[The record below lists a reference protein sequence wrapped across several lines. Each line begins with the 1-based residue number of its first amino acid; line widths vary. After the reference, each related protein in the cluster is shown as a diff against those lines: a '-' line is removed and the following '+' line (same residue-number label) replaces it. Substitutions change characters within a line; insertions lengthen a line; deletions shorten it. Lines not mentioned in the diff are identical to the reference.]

1 MGLASSKAPGEHR
14 SSIDIIKPEK
24 GLLSESMESILS
36 VPEVTQSLPTDWTQ
50 WAGAIVGACLVGL
63 SGVLPLWVIPAKVG
77 GSSAS
82 SGQDDNLKYLLAFA
96 VGGLLGDVFLHLLPE
111 TYQHMI
117 DSGDSGSAGRIGAAV
132 LTGILTFLVL
142 EKVLEISNPETNEEL
157 REKEN
162 KKIVGYLNLLANCTD
177 NLLHGLAVGTSF
189 LSSFRLGVTT
199 TAAILLHE
207 IPHEF
212 GDFAILLKSGF
223 DRWEAARAQISTAL
237 VGLLGALAALAFESS
252 EGLEVLLMYI
262 LPFTAGGFL
271 NIALVSVIPELME
284 EKRPLVALGQLF
296 SMVGGILAMSLLT
309 MM

>member
-1 MGLASSKAPGEHR
+1 MDSV
-14 SSIDIIKPEK
+14 
-24 GLLSESMESILS
+24 LSDPALEPSFA
-36 VPEVTQSLPTDWTQ
+36 TDWTQ
-50 WAGAIVGACLVGL
+50 WAGAIIGACLVGL
-63 SGVLPLWVIPAKVG
+63 TGVLPLWVIPAKALG
-77 GSSAS
+77 TAPSAPTE
-82 SGQDDNLKYLLAFA
+82 DNLKYLLAFA

-111 TYQHMI
+111 TYQHVI
-117 DSGDSGSAGRIGAAV
+117 DSGEEGGLFRIGVAT
-132 LTGILTFLVL
+132 LTGVLAFLVL
-142 EKVLEISNPETNEEL
+142 EKVLEMSNPETNLEL

-177 NLLHGLAVGTSF
+177 NLLHGLAVGSSF
-189 LSSFRLGVTT
+189 LSSSRLGITT

-237 VGLLGALAALAFESS
+237 VGLLGALVALAFESS
-252 EGLEVLLMYI
+252 DDLETLLMYI

-271 NIALVSVIPELME
+271 NIALVSVVPELME
-284 EKRPLVALGQLF
+284 EKRAWPAFCQFLCLLA
-296 SMVGGILAMSLLT
+296 GISAMSLLT

>member
-1 MGLASSKAPGEHR
+1 
-14 SSIDIIKPEK
+14 
-24 GLLSESMESILS
+24 
-36 VPEVTQSLPTDWTQ
+36 
-50 WAGAIVGACLVGL
+50 
-63 SGVLPLWVIPAKVG
+63 
-77 GSSAS
+77 
-82 SGQDDNLKYLLAFA
+82 
-96 VGGLLGDVFLHLLPE
+96 
-111 TYQHMI
+111 MI

-223 DRWEAARAQISTAL
+223 DRWKYLPNIFQLYFIKTQ
-237 VGLLGALAALAFESS
+237 VGSCKGPNINCTCWSS
-252 EGLEVLLMYI
+252 WRSSRSCL
-262 LPFTAGGFL
+262 
-271 NIALVSVIPELME
+271 
-284 EKRPLVALGQLF
+284 
-296 SMVGGILAMSLLT
+296 
-309 MM
+309 

>member
-1 MGLASSKAPGEHR
+1 
-14 SSIDIIKPEK
+14 
-24 GLLSESMESILS
+24 MEYWSILS
-36 VPEVTQSLPTDWTQ
+36 VPELVQSLPTGWTQ
-50 WAGAIVGACLVGL
+50 WAGAIGGAILVGL
-63 SGVLPLWVIPAKVG
+63 TGVLPLWVVPEKVG
-77 GSSAS
+77 GRPSVT
-82 SGQDDNLKYLLAFA
+82 GNDDNLKYLLAFA

-117 DSGDSGSAGRIGAAV
+117 DSGDEGGAGRIGVAV

-142 EKVLEISNPETNEEL
+142 EKVLELSNPETNEEL

-162 KKIVGYLNLLANCTD
+162 KKIVGYLNLFANCTD

-223 DRWEAARAQISTAL
+223 DRWEAAKAQISTAL
-237 VGLLGALAALAFESS
+237 VGLLGALLALAFESNND
-252 EGLEVLLMYI
+252 LETLLMYI

-271 NIALVSVIPELME
+271 NIALVSVVPELME
-284 EKRPLVALGQLF
+284 EKRPGPALGQF
-296 SMVGGILAMSLLT
+296 ICVIGGIVAMSLLT
-309 MM
+309 MV

>member
-1 MGLASSKAPGEHR
+1 MDSV
-14 SSIDIIKPEK
+14 
-24 GLLSESMESILS
+24 LSDPTLEPSYA
-36 VPEVTQSLPTDWTQ
+36 TDWTQ

-63 SGVLPLWVIPAKVG
+63 TGVLPLWVIPAKALG
-77 GSSAS
+77 TAPSAPTE
-82 SGQDDNLKYLLAFA
+82 DNLKYLLAFA

-111 TYQHMI
+111 TYQHVI
-117 DSGDSGSAGRIGAAV
+117 DSGEEGGLFRIGVAT
-132 LTGILTFLVL
+132 LTGVLAFLVL
-142 EKVLEISNPETNEEL
+142 EKVLEMSNPETNLEL

-177 NLLHGLAVGTSF
+177 NLLHGLAVGSSF
-189 LSSFRLGVTT
+189 LSSSRLGITT

-237 VGLLGALAALAFESS
+237 VGLLGALVALAFESS
-252 EGLEVLLMYI
+252 HDLETLLMYI

-271 NIALVSVIPELME
+271 NIALVSVVPELME
-284 EKRPLVALGQLF
+284 EKRPWPAFCQFLCLLA
-296 SMVGGILAMSLLT
+296 GISAMSLLT
-309 MM
+309 MI

>member
-1 MGLASSKAPGEHR
+1 MDSVLSDPALEASY
-14 SSIDIIKPEK
+14 
-24 GLLSESMESILS
+24 
-36 VPEVTQSLPTDWTQ
+36 TTDWTQ
-50 WAGAIVGACLVGL
+50 WAGAIIGACLVGL
-63 SGVLPLWVIPAKVG
+63 TGVLPLWVIPAKALG
-77 GSSAS
+77 TAPSAPAE
-82 SGQDDNLKYLLAFA
+82 DNLRYLLAFA

-111 TYQHMI
+111 TYQHVI
-117 DSGDSGSAGRIGAAV
+117 DSGEEGGLFRIGVAT
-132 LTGILTFLVL
+132 LTGVLAFLVL
-142 EKVLEISNPETNEEL
+142 EKVLEMSNPETNEEL

-177 NLLHGLAVGTSF
+177 NLLHGLAVGSSF
-189 LSSFRLGVTT
+189 LSSSRLGITT

-237 VGLLGALAALAFESS
+237 VGLLGALVALAFESS
-252 EGLEVLLMYI
+252 DDLETLLMYI

-271 NIALVSVIPELME
+271 NIALVSVVPELME
-284 EKRPLVALGQLF
+284 EKRPWPAFCQFLCLL
-296 SMVGGILAMSLLT
+296 GGISAMSLLT

>member
-1 MGLASSKAPGEHR
+1 MG
-14 SSIDIIKPEK
+14 
-24 GLLSESMESILS
+24 
-36 VPEVTQSLPTDWTQ
+36 VTQSFWISMDSVLSDPALEPSFATDWTQ
-50 WAGAIVGACLVGL
+50 WAGAIIGACLVGL
-63 SGVLPLWVIPAKVG
+63 TGVLPLWVIPAKALG
-77 GSSAS
+77 TARSAPTE
-82 SGQDDNLKYLLAFA
+82 DNLKYLLAFA

-111 TYQHMI
+111 TYQHVI
-117 DSGDSGSAGRIGAAV
+117 DSGEEGGLFRIGVAT
-132 LTGILTFLVL
+132 LTGVLTFLIL
-142 EKVLEISNPETNEEL
+142 EKVLELSNPETNHEL

-223 DRWEAARAQISTAL
+223 DRWEAAKAQISTAL
-237 VGLLGALAALAFESS
+237 VGLLGALIALAFESS
-252 EGLEVLLMYI
+252 SNLETILMYI

-271 NIALVSVIPELME
+271 NIALVSVVPELMQE
-284 EKRPLVALGQLF
+284 TRPVPALGQF
-296 SMVGGILAMSLLT
+296 FCVVGGILAMSLLT
-309 MM
+309 MV

>member
-1 MGLASSKAPGEHR
+1 MHHLNSDPALEPSYA
-14 SSIDIIKPEK
+14 
-24 GLLSESMESILS
+24 
-36 VPEVTQSLPTDWTQ
+36 TDWTQ

-63 SGVLPLWVIPAKVG
+63 TGVLPLWVIPAKALG
-77 GSSAS
+77 TGPSAPTEE
-82 SGQDDNLKYLLAFA
+82 NLKYLLAFA

-111 TYQHMI
+111 TYQHVI
-117 DSGDSGSAGRIGAAV
+117 DSGEEGGLFRIGVAT
-132 LTGILTFLVL
+132 LTGVLAFLVL
-142 EKVLEISNPETNEEL
+142 EKVLEMSNPETNLEL

-177 NLLHGLAVGTSF
+177 NLLHGLAVGSSF
-189 LSSFRLGVTT
+189 LSSSRLGITT

-223 DRWEAARAQISTAL
+223 DRWEAARAQMSTAL
-237 VGLLGALAALAFESS
+237 VGLLGALVALAFESS
-252 EGLEVLLMYI
+252 QDLETLLMYI

-271 NIALVSVIPELME
+271 NIALVSVVPELME
-284 EKRPLVALGQLF
+284 EKRPWPAFCQFLCLLA
-296 SMVGGILAMSLLT
+296 GITAMSLLT

>member
-1 MGLASSKAPGEHR
+1 
-14 SSIDIIKPEK
+14 
-24 GLLSESMESILS
+24 MEAILS
-36 VPEVTQSLPTDWTQ
+36 VPDLEETLPANWVQ
-50 WAGAIVGACLVGL
+50 WAGAICGAILVGL
-63 SGVLPLWVIPAKVG
+63 SGVFPLWVVPAKVG
-77 GSSAS
+77 NSAS
-82 SGQDDNLKYLLAFA
+82 SGSEDSLKYLLAFA

-111 TYQHMI
+111 TYQHMSQI
-117 DSGDSGSAGRIGAAV
+117 EDETAASRIGVAV

-142 EKVLEISNPETNEEL
+142 EKILELSNPETDNEL

-207 IPHEF
+207 VPHEF

-223 DRWEAARAQISTAL
+223 DRWEAAKAQISTAL
-237 VGLLGALAALAFESS
+237 VGLLGALIALAFESS
-252 EGLEVLLMYI
+252 SNLETILMYI

-271 NIALVSVIPELME
+271 NIALVSVVPELMQE
-284 EKRPLVALGQLF
+284 TRPVPALGQF
-296 SMVGGILAMSLLT
+296 FCVVGGILAMSLLT
-309 MM
+309 MV

>member
-1 MGLASSKAPGEHR
+1 MDSV
-14 SSIDIIKPEK
+14 
-24 GLLSESMESILS
+24 LSDPTLEPSYA
-36 VPEVTQSLPTDWTQ
+36 TDWTQ

-63 SGVLPLWVIPAKVG
+63 TGVLPLWVIPAKALG
-77 GSSAS
+77 TAPSAPTE
-82 SGQDDNLKYLLAFA
+82 DNLKYLLAFA

-111 TYQHMI
+111 TYQHVI
-117 DSGDSGSAGRIGAAV
+117 DSGEEGGLFRIGVAT
-132 LTGILTFLVL
+132 LTGVLAFLVL
-142 EKVLEISNPETNEEL
+142 EKVLEMSNPETNLEL

-177 NLLHGLAVGTSF
+177 NLLHGLAVGSSF
-189 LSSFRLGVTT
+189 LSSPRLGITT

-237 VGLLGALAALAFESS
+237 VGLLGALVALAFESS
-252 EGLEVLLMYI
+252 HDLETLLMYI

-271 NIALVSVIPELME
+271 NIALVSVVPELME
-284 EKRPLVALGQLF
+284 EKRPWPAFCQFLCLLA
-296 SMVGGILAMSLLT
+296 GISAMSLLT

>member
-1 MGLASSKAPGEHR
+1 MDSVLSDPTLAPTYA
-14 SSIDIIKPEK
+14 
-24 GLLSESMESILS
+24 
-36 VPEVTQSLPTDWTQ
+36 TDWTQ

-63 SGVLPLWVIPAKVG
+63 TGVLPLWVIPAKALG
-77 GSSAS
+77 AAPSAAAE
-82 SGQDDNLKYLLAFA
+82 DNLKYLLAFA

-111 TYQHMI
+111 TYQYVI
-117 DSGDSGSAGRIGAAV
+117 DSGEEGGLFRIGVAT
-132 LTGILTFLVL
+132 LTGVLAFLVL
-142 EKVLEISNPETNEEL
+142 EKVLEMSNPETNVEL

-177 NLLHGLAVGTSF
+177 NLLHGLAVGSSF
-189 LSSFRLGVTT
+189 LSSSRLGITT

-212 GDFAILLKSGF
+212 GDFAILLKAGF

-237 VGLLGALAALAFESS
+237 VGLLGALLALAFETS
-252 EGLEVLLMYI
+252 EDLETLLMYI

-271 NIALVSVIPELME
+271 NIALVSVVPELME
-284 EKRPLVALGQLF
+284 EKRPWPAFCQFLCLLA
-296 SMVGGILAMSLLT
+296 GISAMSLLT

>member
-1 MGLASSKAPGEHR
+1 
-14 SSIDIIKPEK
+14 
-24 GLLSESMESILS
+24 MEYILS
-36 VPEVTQSLPTDWTQ
+36 VPEIVYNLPANWTQ
-50 WAGAIVGACLVGL
+50 WIGAIGGAVLVGL
-63 SGVLPLWVIPAKVG
+63 TGVLPLWVVPAKVG
-77 GSSAS
+77 TDD
-82 SGQDDNLKYLLAFA
+82 SGAGESDNLKYLLAFA

-117 DSGDSGSAGRIGAAV
+117 NSGDVDGAGRIGTAV

-142 EKVLEISNPETNEEL
+142 EKVLEISNPETNDEL

-223 DRWEAARAQISTAL
+223 DRWEAAKAQMSTAL
-237 VGLLGALAALAFESS
+237 VGLLGALLALACETSQD
-252 EGLEVLLMYI
+252 LETLLMYI

-271 NIALVSVIPELME
+271 NIALVSLVPELME
-284 EKRPLVALGQLF
+284 ETRPGPALAQF
-296 SMVGGILAMSLLT
+296 CCVVGGIVAMSLLT
-309 MM
+309 MV

>member
-1 MGLASSKAPGEHR
+1 MDSV
-14 SSIDIIKPEK
+14 
-24 GLLSESMESILS
+24 LSDPALEPSYGS
-36 VPEVTQSLPTDWTQ
+36 DWTQ

-63 SGVLPLWVIPAKVG
+63 TGVLPLWVIPAKALG
-77 GSSAS
+77 TAPSAPA
-82 SGQDDNLKYLLAFA
+82 DDNLKYLLAFA

-111 TYQHMI
+111 TYQHVI
-117 DSGDSGSAGRIGAAV
+117 DSDEEGGLFRIGVAT
-132 LTGILTFLVL
+132 LTGVLAFLVL
-142 EKVLEISNPETNEEL
+142 EKVLEMSNPETNPEL

-177 NLLHGLAVGTSF
+177 NLLHGLAVGSSF
-189 LSSFRLGVTT
+189 LSSSRLGITT

-237 VGLLGALAALAFESS
+237 VGLLGALVALAFESS
-252 EGLEVLLMYI
+252 DDLETLLMYI

-271 NIALVSVIPELME
+271 NIALVSVVPELME
-284 EKRPLVALGQLF
+284 EKRPWPAFCQFLCLLA
-296 SMVGGILAMSLLT
+296 GISAMSLLT

>member
-1 MGLASSKAPGEHR
+1 L
-14 SSIDIIKPEK
+14 IDIIKPKK

-36 VPEVTQSLPTDWTQ
+36 VPEVVQSLPTNWTQ
-50 WAGAIVGACLVGL
+50 WAGAIFGAVLVGL

-223 DRWEAARAQISTAL
+223 DRWEAAKAQISTAL
-237 VGLLGALAALAFESS
+237 VGLLGALLALAFESS
-252 EGLEVLLMYI
+252 NDLETLLMYI

-271 NIALVSVIPELME
+271 NIALVSVVPELME
-284 EKRPLVALGQLF
+284 ETRPGPALAQF
-296 SMVGGILAMSLLT
+296 VCVIGGILAMSLLT
-309 MM
+309 MV